1 MTRYVTVLLG
11 ALLVVGTVSSA
22 VVVSPQQPV
31 FDSLSKPPVDDSVV
45 HSPAHGPASGQ
56 SVSVR
61 RPRERQMDDEGNGS
75 APSGGFISSVVG
87 MEEATVDATVTVA
100 SFETRLSAAATD
112 SERAAVIARSLNAS
126 RMQVSMLESRLEA
139 LRARRMNGSISR
151 GWFAV
156 ETSWLLSSAE
166 EQRAVTARLE
176 RATRTVPQ
184 DELARR
190 NAAAAQIQRLQDRID
205 RLLATE
211 VPEIHRTS
219 FDRQFYRDLA
229 VVVERFNE
237 SAESTNLGVL
247 RPLFDRE
254 QVNVYIDGTDRSPSV
269 VSFRTTDQPRITDL
283 RAGERANATVRM
295 RMDERT
301 ARRLVNA
308 ERPGRVFARAFLND
322 EISVR
327 GIGLLNRLKWSV
339 RSIVFAITRLLADGG
354 GLMMHAV

>member
-1 MTRYVTVLLG
+1 MTRFLTWLLV
-11 ALLVVGTVSSA
+11 ALLVGGTVSTA
-22 VVVSPQQPV
+22 VTVSPQQSV
-31 FDSLSKPPVDDSVV
+31 AGSLSTPAVDDSAV
-45 HSPAHGPASGQ
+45 HSPVVAPATGQ
-56 SVSVR
+56 PVPVR
-61 RPRERQMDDEGNGS
+61 QPRERQMDDEGNGS

-100 SFETRLSAAATD
+100 SFETRLSAASTD

-126 RMQVSMLESRLEA
+126 RMQVSMLESRLET

-166 EQRAVTARLE
+166 NQRAVAARLE
-176 RATRTVPQ
+176 RATRTVPRE
-184 DELARR
+184 ELTRR
-190 NAAAAQIQRLQDRID
+190 NAAPAQIQRLQDRID
-205 RLLATE
+205 RLLATD

-219 FDRQFYRDLA
+219 FDRGFYRDLA

-237 SAESTNLGVL
+237 SSESTNLGVL

-254 QVNVYIDGTDRSPSV
+254 QVNLYIDGSDRAPSV

-283 RAGERANATVRM
+283 RAGERANATVRV
-295 RMDERT
+295 RMDART

-322 EISVR
+322 EVSVR
-327 GIGLLNRLKWSV
+327 GIGFLNRLKWSV
-339 RSIVFAITRLLADGG
+339 RNIVFAISRLLADSG
-354 GLMMHAV
+354 GLMMHVL